1 MNKTSGGSILKVDLL
16 NPKESKHYKISNLKL
31 KSGQE
36 SGITVSIDSL
46 CLEIDSAAYQS
57 HSELLSYSYDL
68 ISSERKNL
76 HRQLSF
82 LIDVSSGTAEISGLT
97 VATALPDD
105 SQLPQELLL
114 INFDQ
119 SMQELT
125 AEPDI
130 AIDID
135 LKPVKQAEE
144 KLETREQQDEDEDE
158 QLTIE
163 TGNIDVTVTD
173 STPILFTDSD
183 FQFQTIALSFELSIL
198 SQPESGQLLFNS
210 RLLKAGQIINRA
222 DLLTG
227 RLKYVPDPK
236 QHFPVS
242 ITFSYQ
248 AAIIQAACIENL
260 DSTYPEHKNLL
271 IKKTP
276 MIEGVSLAYSF
287 NTGAGLKIIDDSGN
301 QNHASLSGDAHW
313 MTCRKHSGST
323 FAMNGTEGFAEI
335 THLETGGPM
344 TIAAW
349 VRFNDF
355 NQPWS
360 RIIDFGDGPA
370 EHNIILSH
378 IASENGLSF
387 RVYDGDSNQYSA
399 LEITDF
405 FQQEKWVHIA
415 ATIDNTGLMSIYR
428 NGCLIKSKEGSVPE
442 KSCRT
447 GNFLGKSHWAGDGFL
462 SGNIDDL
469 LIINHSLDHKA
480 VMAVYLADTVERVIE
495 PGFYIDSLDTP
506 NKFIGTLEVAGSSP
520 NIVFTM
526 IDDADGTFAVDSQTG
541 EIRATGISS
550 VQSEYHIQIQADSK
564 DSSETLSI
572 IILVTNHSTQG
583 KEKPKNTSDQN
594 VFEAP
599 PLSLEFLSKLVQKDD
614 TIAQSIVIEDL
625 PEGCELED
633 DFERI
638 KTDGHPI
645 NISTWNL
652 DELTF
657 IPAEDTPEHFT
668 ASVVI
673 NNLDKK
679 NRELREPELITLD
692 INWPEQTANVL
703 NIGRSQP

>member
-46 CLEIDSAAYQS
+46 CLEIDTAAYQS

-68 ISSERKNL
+68 ISSERKKL

-82 LIDVSSGTAEISGLT
+82 LVDTSSRAAEISGLT
-97 VATALPDD
+97 VATTLPDD
-105 SQLPQELLL
+105 YQLPQALLL
-114 INFDQ
+114 VNFDQ
-119 SMQELT
+119 PELT
-125 AEPDI
+125 AEPGT
-130 AIDID
+130 AIG
-135 LKPVKQAEE
+135 LKPSKQCKQTEE
-144 KLETREQQDEDEDE
+144 KLETEKQKSEDE

-163 TGNIDVTVTD
+163 TGNIDVTVSD
-173 STPILFTDSD
+173 STPVSFTDSD
-183 FQFQTIALSFELSIL
+183 FQFQTTALSFQLSIIK
-198 SQPESGQLLFNS
+198 QPESGQLLFNN

-236 QHFPVS
+236 QHFPIC
-242 ITFSYQ
+242 ITFSFQ
-248 AAIIQAACIENL
+248 ATIIQAECIEDL
-260 DSTYPEHKNLL
+260 DSTCPEHKNLL

-276 MIEGVSLAYSF
+276 MIEEVSLAYSF

-335 THLETGGPM
+335 AHLETGGPM

-378 IASENGLSF
+378 IANENGLSF
-387 RVYDGDSNQYSA
+387 RIYDGDSNQYNA

-442 KSCRT
+442 KCCRR

-462 SGNIDDL
+462 NGNIDDL
-469 LIINHSLDHKA
+469 LIVNHSLDREA
-480 VMAVYLADTVERVIE
+480 VMAVYLADTVERVIA

-506 NKFIGTLEVAGSSP
+506 NKYIGTLEVAESSP

-526 IDDADGTFAVDSQTG
+526 IDDADGTFTVDSQTG
-541 EIRATGISS
+541 EIRTTDTSS
-550 VQSEYHIQIQADSK
+550 IQSEYLIQVQAG
-564 DSSETLSI
+564 SEDNSEILSI
-572 IILVTNHSTQG
+572 LILVTNHTTQDE
-583 KEKPKNTSDQN
+583 EKQKITSDQN

-599 PLSLEFLSKLVQKDD
+599 PLSLEFLSTLIQRDE

-633 DFERI
+633 DFERV

-668 ASVVI
+668 ASIVI

-703 NIGRSQP
+703 NIGRS